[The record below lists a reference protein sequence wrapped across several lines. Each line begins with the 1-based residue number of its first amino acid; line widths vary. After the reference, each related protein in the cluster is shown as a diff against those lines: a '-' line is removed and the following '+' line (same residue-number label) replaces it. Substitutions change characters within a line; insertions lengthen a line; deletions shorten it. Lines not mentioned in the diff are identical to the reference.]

1 MCDGGFLR
9 DSVNNPLVVE
19 MGQALIDINSRGK
32 NERGIYMYM

>member
-19 MGQALIDINSRGK
+19 MGQALIGINSRGK